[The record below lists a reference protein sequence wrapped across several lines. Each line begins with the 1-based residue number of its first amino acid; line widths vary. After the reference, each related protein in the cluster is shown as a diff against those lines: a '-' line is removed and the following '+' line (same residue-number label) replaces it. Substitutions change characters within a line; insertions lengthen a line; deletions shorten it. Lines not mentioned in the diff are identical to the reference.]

1 MSVKF
6 NKAPVFLACS
16 ERFNVHFKTAELSA
30 VKYLIPPVVL
40 HHDSKSARLFDQLG
54 LLSGKRSFA
63 CTDIPF
69 SDKRSLSP
77 GHKTSI
83 FSSIFT

>member
-30 VKYLIPPVVL
+30 AKYLIPPVVFA
-40 HHDSKSARLFDQLG
+40 SRFKVQSARLFDQPG
-54 LLSGKRSFA
+54 L
-63 CTDIPF
+63 
-69 SDKRSLSP
+69 
-77 GHKTSI
+77 
-83 FSSIFT
+83 